1 MKYRPK
7 RILWE
12 RCIAKTVTNAS
23 FLIHPLFSADSFLVF
38 DCSPVIQRDMAKIW
52 RTVRNHPKKSLL
64 LAGFTFYIYDYLEE
78 KYTQDVVR
86 RKFCSLVKPLG
97 NVTVSPT
104 DQLRRLTVFL
114 NPFARRGNLLKDF
127 EKNVAPILQLG
138 GLDVQMVYTD
148 NDTEIKDF
156 VSVLDPTSTDGILIA
171 SDDHVL
177 QKAVSALLQRTDW
190 QTSRLA
196 HLPIGVVPLGV
207 WNTFARSVSSCKNPI
222 EWCYDLLSPLLK
234 GTVKRHHVLEISSI
248 STTKLE
254 RPIVYSDLPS
264 ASDEHCVSSGEAAVN
279 TDRSRQT
286 YSLLGLEWSIWRD
299 VEQGGGAGSPKRKSK
314 PTDTN
319 EHRGLLLPLSL
330 SSPSTWT
337 RYLGVTWRQCR
348 FWITSIN
355 PPESSTDIPA
365 FFISDSPDSSP
376 RFKRRMRTKRYKLV
390 YTPACKGCSKCWESR
405 KQAKFLPRFIPL
417 FPEQQDEWITA
428 DQTKPHKPVSTFG
441 KLFGLSVTR
450 AANVSTI
457 VQTASPDRSTVINEE
472 CGQSHVLQLSDSAG
486 VVLVLEEDHIRV
498 DLLGES
504 RSFLEHL
511 RRSWNR
517 FKSHSYLPQEGD
529 TTDPNVTTI
538 LCSTVELYPAITE
551 NEFYWIDND
560 HFEACPIRV
569 RVRRNAVNIYQ
580 QQD

>member
-1 MKYRPK
+1 M
-7 RILWE
+7 
-12 RCIAKTVTNAS
+12 
-23 FLIHPLFSADSFLVF
+23 FSHVDFPVCSVGVLVC
-38 DCSPVIQRDMAKIW
+38 DCFPVIQRDMAKIW
-52 RTVRNHPKKSLL
+52 RTIRTHPKKSLL
-64 LAGFTFYIYDYLEE
+64 FAGFTFYIYGYLET
-78 KYTQDVVR
+78 KYTQDVLR

-97 NVTVSPT
+97 DVTVSPA
-104 DQLRRLTVFL
+104 DHLRRLTVFL

-156 VSVLDPTSTDGILIA
+156 VTVLDPTSTDGILIA

-177 QKAVSALLQRTDW
+177 QKRTDW

-196 HLPIGVVPLGV
+196 NLPIGVVPLGV

-248 STTKLE
+248 PAAKLE
-254 RPIVYSDLPS
+254 RPIVHPDLPTT
-264 ASDEHCVSSGEAAVN
+264 SDEHCVSSGKATMN

-286 YSLLGLEWSIWRD
+286 YSLLGLEWSVWRD

-314 PTDTN
+314 PTDIN
-319 EHRGLLLPLSL
+319 EHRGLLLPFSL
-330 SSPSTWT
+330 SSPGTWT
-337 RYLGVTWRQCR
+337 RYFGVAWRQFR
-348 FWITSIN
+348 FWITSVDS
-355 PPESSTDIPA
+355 PESSTDIPS
-365 FFISDSPDSSP
+365 FFMSDSPDFS
-376 RFKRRMRTKRYKLV
+376 RFKRRMRTKKYNLV
-390 YTPACKGCSKCWESR
+390 YTPVCNGCSKCWESR
-405 KQAKFLPRFIPL
+405 KQAN
-417 FPEQQDEWITA
+417 EWITA
-428 DQTKPHKPVSTFG
+428 DETKPHKPISTFG

-457 VQTASPDRSTVINEE
+457 ARTASPDRSTVINEE

-498 DLLGES
+498 ELLGES

-517 FKSHSYLPQEGD
+517 LQSHGYLRQEGV
-529 TTDPNVTTI
+529 TTDLNVTTI

-580 QQD
+580 QQN